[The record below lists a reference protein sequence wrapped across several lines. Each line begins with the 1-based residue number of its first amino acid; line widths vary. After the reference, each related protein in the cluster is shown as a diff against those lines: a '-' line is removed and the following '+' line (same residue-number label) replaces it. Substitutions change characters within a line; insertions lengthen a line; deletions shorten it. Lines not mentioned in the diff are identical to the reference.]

1 MKFSGVMK
9 MEFVN
14 FAVVFIIIAVLM
26 CCVMPVYFNSFFGKK
41 KQKLKNSYI
50 LSIPDD
56 RLETAVTEW
65 LFSQTD
71 EKGEVELSVV
81 KAMPEPCRNV
91 YAVYVVTGEVCSGGF
106 AKSFKELDS
115 FFFSQA
121 ICGFLAMKADNL
133 AEILETACAVA
144 GKFIKENGRE
154 NITDIALDEK
164 IPTLN
169 HEFCSC
175 EDMIN
180 LSDKIVSYIKEN
192 SEYFGD

>member
-1 MKFSGVMK
+1 

-14 FAVVFIIIAVLM
+14 FSIIFIVIAVFM
-26 CCVMPVYFNSFFGKK
+26 CCVMPVYFNNFFSKK
-41 KQKLKNSYI
+41 GLKNSDI
-50 LSIPDD
+50 LDIPDD

-81 KAMPEPCRNV
+81 RAMPEPCRNV

-106 AKSFKELDS
+106 AKSFKELNS

-121 ICGFLAMKADNL
+121 IYGFLAMKAEHL
-133 AEILETACAVA
+133 AEILETACGIA
-144 GKFIKENGRE
+144 GEFIKENGRE
-154 NITDIALDEK
+154 NIADVQENEK
-164 IPTLN
+164 IPALD

-175 EDMIN
+175 QDMIN
-180 LSDKIVSYIKEN
+180 LSEKMVSYIKEN

>member
-1 MKFSGVMK
+1 MNLFSNP
-9 MEFVN
+9 EFLRVY
-14 FAVVFIIIAVLM
+14 
-26 CCVMPVYFNSFFGKK
+26 MPVIV
-41 KQKLKNSYI
+41 QHVLLLMLI
-50 LSIPDD
+50 AL
-56 RLETAVTEW
+56 
-65 LFSQTD
+65 
-71 EKGEVELSVV
+71 
-81 KAMPEPCRNV
+81 
-91 YAVYVVTGEVCSGGF
+91 
-106 AKSFKELDS
+106 
-115 FFFSQA
+115 
-121 ICGFLAMKADNL
+121 
-133 AEILETACAVA
+133 VA